1 MSFRDIFKIMKKSI
15 LLIFLVLTG
24 ASSFAQKGPEIK
36 GYFGFSSTIV
46 GPKQEFV
53 GISSGN
59 MKNLKEFGLILS
71 QEIGQKLRLNSGVTY
86 SYSTVEF
93 MPPPCF
99 DCLTYVIFP
108 HESDFKMLSI
118 PVFAEFALG
127 DFFYAAA
134 GPILDFQLSEG
145 NNITDQSGLGY
156 LVGFGGKVNTEKFSF
171 SVFPNYKRHSVIPFE
186 NNGNAKDILREFGVQ
201 FGVGYRF

>member
-1 MSFRDIFKIMKKSI
+1 MKKGI
-15 LLIFLVLTG
+15 LLFYLLLCGV
-24 ASSFAQKGPEIK
+24 SVYAQEGLELK

-53 GISSGN
+53 GVSSGN

-71 QEIGQKLRLNSGVTY
+71 QEIGQNLRLNCGVTY
-86 SYSTVEF
+86 SYSRVEF
-93 MPPPCF
+93 MPPPCPNCGANNLF
-99 DCLTYVIFP
+99 AHNP
-108 HESDFKMLSI
+108 DFKMLSI
-118 PVFAEFALG
+118 PVFAEYAIG

-171 SVFPNYKRHSVIPFE
+171 SLFPNYKRHSVIPFE
-186 NNGNAKDILREFGVQ
+186 DNGNAKDILREFGIQ
-201 FGVGYRF
+201 LGLGYRF